1 MSTPIQ
7 KAGGILTRD
16 NNGTTEIYVIHR
28 PRYDDWSVP
37 KGHIDDGESPK
48 DAALR
53 EVAEETG
60 LQCSV
65 TRELPPYEYQLPSGQ
80 RSTVYFFEMSV
91 VSFGATKDDE
101 SDEGRWV
108 TITQLKDLLSYDT
121 LIHYIS
127 DQYGAR

>member
-1 MSTPIQ
+1 MSTPTQ
-7 KAGGILTRD
+7 KAGGILIRD
-16 NNGTTEIYVIHR
+16 NNGATEIYVIHR

-37 KGHIDDGESPK
+37 KGHVDDGELPA

-60 LQCSV
+60 IECSI
-65 TRELPPYEYQLPSGQ
+65 TRELPPYEYQLPSGEL
-80 RSTVYFFEMSV
+80 SIVHFFEMSV
-91 VSFGATKDDE
+91 VSFGAAKDDE

-108 TITQLKDLLSYDT
+108 TITQLKDLLTYDS
-121 LIHYIS
+121 LIQYIS